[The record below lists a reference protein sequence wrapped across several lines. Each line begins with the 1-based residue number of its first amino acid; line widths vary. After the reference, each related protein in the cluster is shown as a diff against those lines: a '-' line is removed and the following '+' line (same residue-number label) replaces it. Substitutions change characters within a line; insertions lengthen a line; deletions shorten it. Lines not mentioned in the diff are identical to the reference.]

1 MVYTLK
7 KKMSV
12 EFIRDD
18 GDLSEIL
25 NKLRSAEDSENWE
38 QLTNEKI
45 IRRILLK
52 TKGMTE
58 KLVDSAIFA
67 VVRVRKVNKNRV
79 ALGPILGKDGSIHC
93 VICNKYPIVSAVI
106 ISANTGENMR
116 GLEQDKDLS
125 FVSFTC
131 DWHAI
136 NPKVAESEIQ
146 RQDVWLRLLEIQ
158 RKYEKE
164 EDELN

>member
-1 MVYTLK
+1 
-7 KKMSV
+7 MSV

-18 GDLSEIL
+18 EEISEIL
-25 NKLRSAEDSENWE
+25 NKLRSEEDSENWE
-38 QLTNEKI
+38 QLTNEKA
-45 IRRILLK
+45 IRRMLLK
-52 TKGMTE
+52 TKGMSD
-58 KLVDSAIFA
+58 KLIDAAIFA
-67 VVRVRKVNKNRV
+67 VIRVRKVNKNRV

-93 VICNKYPIVSAVI
+93 VICNNSPGVCAVI
-106 ISANTGENMR
+106 IPANTRKNTT
-116 GLEQDKDLS
+116 GLEQEDKDLS

-146 RQDVWLRLLEIQ
+146 RQNLWLRLLEIQ
-158 RKYEKE
+158 RRYEKE